1 MQNHEGSKESK
12 DVQNEFGYA
21 TKNLNKNSREE
32 YLMRN
37 TYSKL
42 SIIKPDPSR
51 LLEFEKKEHW
61 LLNRDIFQISRPG
74 CSMEPKNWPQ
84 QR

>member
-42 SIIKPDPSR
+42 SIIKPGPSR
-51 LLEFEKKEHW
+51 LLEFEKNSTGCLIET
-61 LLNRDIFQISRPG
+61 RPG
-74 CSMEPKNWPQ
+74 FQ
-84 QR
+84 

>member
-21 TKNLNKNSREE
+21 TKNLNKNSRKE

-37 TYSKL
+37 TCFKL
-42 SIIKPDPSR
+42 SIIKPGRST
-51 LLEFEKKEHW
+51 LLEFEKK
-61 LLNRDIFQISRPG
+61 ISTGHLIETYSKYPD
-74 CSMEPKNWPQ
+74 Q
-84 QR
+84 VV

>member
-1 MQNHEGSKESK
+1 MTWKSTWNLFVRCLTNSNSIKLQNHEGSKESK

-42 SIIKPDPSR
+42 SIIKPGPSR
-51 LLEFEKKEHW
+51 LLEFEKK
-61 LLNRDIFQISRPG
+61 
-74 CSMEPKNWPQ
+74 
-84 QR
+84 